1 MYPSGRWDGWWE
13 QREFGRQ
20 PMAEFAL
27 AFAAGEVT
35 GGGRDMIGRFT
46 VRGRYGA
53 GGDVRFVKQYV
64 GKHTV
69 YYEGLHDGEGTILGV
84 WSIPPIWTGPF
95 ALRPVAAKADPDA
108 PIRQIE

>member
-13 QREFGRQ
+13 QVHYGRQ

-27 AFAAGEVT
+27 DFASGKVT
-35 GGGRDMIGRFT
+35 GGGVDLIGRFT
-46 VRGRYGA
+46 VRGQYA
-53 GGDVRFVKQYV
+53 ANGDVCFVKQYV

-69 YYEGLHDGEGTILGV
+69 YYEGRHDGEGTILGV
-84 WSIPPIWTGPF
+84 WSIPPISSGPF

-108 PIRQIE
+108 PIRRIE